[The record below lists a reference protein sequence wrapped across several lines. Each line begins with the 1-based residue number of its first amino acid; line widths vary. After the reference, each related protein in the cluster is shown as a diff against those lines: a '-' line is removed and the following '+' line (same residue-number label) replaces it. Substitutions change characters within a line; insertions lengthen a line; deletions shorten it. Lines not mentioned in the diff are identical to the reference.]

1 MAKNGGYF
9 SHRLASMKKAA
20 DIAGRKICF
29 IGMSLTSY
37 LEAADASG
45 RAPFNPKDLVP
56 QSEIDTIDPN
66 KLLIVTTGSQARQ
79 PPASPVASQPTRP
92 AAPPRLC

>member
-1 MAKNGGYF
+1 
-9 SHRLASMKKAA
+9 MKKAA

-37 LEAADASG
+37 LEAADANG

-66 KLLIVTTGSQARQ
+66 KLLIVTTGSQARN
-79 PPASPVASQPTRP
+79 PLPALSHYNFSALLRFPASVEV
-92 AAPPRLC
+92 